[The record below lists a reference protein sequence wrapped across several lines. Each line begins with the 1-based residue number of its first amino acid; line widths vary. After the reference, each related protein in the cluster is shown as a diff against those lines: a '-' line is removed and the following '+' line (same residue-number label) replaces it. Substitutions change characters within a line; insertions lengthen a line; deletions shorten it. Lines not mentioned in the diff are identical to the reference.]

1 MKERNTIHAFLLHYG
16 ISTVLLCMLV
26 AIVVMLNTVDI
37 NQRVTADVLKGK
49 GGYKAYMV
57 KNTYLSLDK
66 GDSLTID
73 AMEGEKLTFTIQSVM
88 EEPDYYVVCMTPEV
102 RPVVERA
109 FRGNSKLSG
118 YVYTH
123 KVKLWHLVFSK
134 ISLNK
139 NTLW

>member
-16 ISTVLLCMLV
+16 SSTVLLCMVV

-37 NQRVTADVLKGK
+37 NQKVTADVLKGK

-88 EEPDYYVVCMTPEV
+88 EEPDYYVVCMTPED
-102 RPVVERA
+102 RQ
-109 FRGNSKLSG
+109 
-118 YVYTH
+118 YVKRH
-123 KVKLWHLVFSK
+123 F
-134 ISLNK
+134 
-139 NTLW
+139 

>member
-26 AIVVMLNTVDI
+26 
-37 NQRVTADVLKGK
+37 
-49 GGYKAYMV
+49 
-57 KNTYLSLDK
+57 
-66 GDSLTID
+66 

>member
-37 NQRVTADVLKGK
+37 NQKVTADLLKEK
-49 GGYKAYMV
+49 GEYKAYVV

-66 GDSLTID
+66 GGSLTID
-73 AMEGEKLTFTIQSVM
+73 AMEGKKLTFTIQSVM
-88 EEPDYYVVCMTPEV
+88 EEPDYYVVCTPDV
-102 RPVVERA
+102 RTAVEKA